1 MKRSVSCCIFA
12 LSSLL
17 CQSVFSQHL
26 TRRPFLG
33 VVVSPVTDSVAALN
47 RLERPRGAL
56 VAQVIPASTAIA
68 LTIQP
73 GDIIV
78 QVNESRIDQ
87 WAELPVVARSLR
99 PGEALRL
106 TLVRRGKQQVV
117 TGQVQAMPYETDP
130 KADVIYGEVPLTN
143 GYARS
148 ILKKPKGVGP
158 FPTVF
163 YLQGFGCASLDNLP
177 ERNSQRQ
184 FMDGLLTRG
193 YAVYRLEKPGVGDG
207 QNTKPCSEI
216 GYNEELAAF
225 AAGLKTMKRLASVD
239 SGNVF
244 LFGHSLGGNTAP
256 LLAMNDKV
264 KGIVT
269 YGAVGKPWLEYLIE
283 VFREQ
288 RPISGIDYVQVDED
302 MRILL
307 PLTYELLVLKK
318 SPDELAKNDV
328 YRPFLRNNLG
338 YDDQDHLL
346 GRHYTFLQELQD
358 IPFTKAWKEAGA
370 YTLVMYGEA
379 DVQAIDADGARLVT
393 DIVNHYHPGKA
404 TFALVP
410 RTDHGFTEVGTRQ
423 DYWRLMNSGQYE
435 TMASTHFNHQVVKLI
450 ADWMDSKRVNR

>member
-1 MKRSVSCCIFA
+1 MKRIVSCFIVVL
-12 LSSLL
+12 LSGLG
-17 CQSVFSQHL
+17 QSAFSQHL

-33 VVVSPVTDSVAALN
+33 VLVREVTDSVAALN

-56 VAQVIPASTAIA
+56 VAQVIPASTAA
-68 LTIQP
+68 SLAIQP

-78 QVNESRIDQ
+78 QVNERPVAQ
-87 WAELPVVARSLR
+87 WAELPPMARSLR
-99 PGEALRL
+99 AGEPLQL

-148 ILKKPKGVGP
+148 ILKKPKGTSA

-163 YLQGFGCASLDNLP
+163 YLQGFSCASLDNLP
-177 ERNSQRQ
+177 ERDSQRQ
-184 FMDGLLTRG
+184 LMDGLVARG

-207 QNTKPCSEI
+207 QNKKPCPEI

-225 AAGLKTMKRLASVD
+225 AAGLKTLKRLPSVD
-239 SGNVF
+239 SGNIF

-256 LLAMNDKV
+256 LLAVNDRV
-264 KGIVT
+264 KGIIT
-269 YGAVGKPWLEYLIE
+269 YGAVGKPWLEYLID

-288 RPISGIDYVQVDED
+288 RPISGVDYVQVDED
-302 MRILL
+302 MRTLL
-307 PLTYELLVLKK
+307 PLTYELLALKK
-318 SPDELAKNDV
+318 TPDELAKNDA
-328 YRPFLRNNLG
+328 YRPFLSGNLG
-338 YDDQDHLL
+338 YDGRGHLF

-358 IPFTKAWKEAGA
+358 VPFTKAWKEAGA

-423 DYWRLMNSGQYE
+423 DYRRLMDSGQYE
-435 TMASTHFNHQVVKLI
+435 AMAPTHFNQQVVKLI
-450 ADWMDSKRVNR
+450 ADWMDDKRARP